1 MSTESPASPALP
13 APRRR
18 PDRLIALIA
27 ILRDGRLHRAADLAR
42 RLGVSSRTIWRDME
56 ALMRSGVPVAGE
68 RGIGYRMT
76 APVTLPP
83 LNLTLTELEALH
95 LGLAAVSEA
104 AEDAE
109 LRAAATSLAAKLDA
123 VLPEERDAA
132 PGGWNF
138 AIHPFAD
145 AAPGFRHLPRLRA
158 AIRAHQKIT
167 IEHRTLDGRESTRV
181 IRPLA
186 VDYWGRVWTLTAWC
200 ESAGDFRVFR
210 ADRIL
215 SVRALP
221 ALFVEEQGKT
231 LTDFRAR
238 REAGTAPGVEEGL

>member
-1 MSTESPASPALP
+1 MTSESPVTTRPG
-13 APRRR
+13 RRA
-18 PDRLIALIA
+18 DRLIALIA
-27 ILRDGRLHRAADLAR
+27 IMRDGRLHRGADLAR
-42 RLGVSSRTIWRDME
+42 RLGVSTRTIWRDME

-95 LGLAAVSEA
+95 LGLAAVSA
-104 AEDAE
+104 AADDDE
-109 LRAAATSLAAKLDA
+109 LRGAARSLAAKLDA
-123 VLPEERDAA
+123 VLPEEHDAPA
-132 PGGWNF
+132 SGWNF

-158 AIRAHQKIT
+158 AIRSRQKLA
-167 IEHRTLDGRESTRV
+167 IEHRALDGRDSARV
-181 IRPLA
+181 IRPLEL
-186 VDYWGRVWTLTAWC
+186 DYWGRVWTVTAWC
-200 ESAGDFRVFR
+200 ETARDFRIFR

-231 LTDFRAR
+231 LADFRAR
-238 REAGTAPGVEEGL
+238 REAGTAAGVEEGL